1 MPNYQWLMPS
11 IMIIPMNYRR
21 KKEKGGGGGITTVTK
36 LEGDIPLGLLAMLA
50 LVITMNMIEREK
62 L

>member
-1 MPNYQWLMPS
+1 MPS

>member
-1 MPNYQWLMPS
+1 MPS

-21 KKEKGGGGGITTVTK
+21 KKERGGWGGGITTVTK